1 MPKTVRLTL
10 NDEPWR
16 DLPTEIADLVEGEI
30 DPISTEILESIAHEI
45 PEYQRPL
52 EGRFGRGIRR
62 GVEEALAQFVALI
75 RDPDAG
81 REAGREVYLAL
92 GRGEQRAGRTL
103 DSLQAAYRIGARI
116 SWRRFADA
124 CRRAGVGAEPL
135 ALLAEAVFA
144 YIDELAA
151 DSVEGF
157 SQAQAEV
164 EDLRRRRRRELIAL
178 LLADPPADAE
188 DVTAAARAAAWEVP
202 TGLAALACSEDAL
215 ARVTRRLPPE
225 VLATVVDGE
234 GCILLPDPEGP
245 GRAEGLARAAAEATL
260 ALGPTVTPTAAAES
274 WRLALALAR
283 AAASGVIVPAAGS
296 AARSAA
302 GKSDATGASSAGG
315 ATAAGR
321 SGAAGRKR
329 VAANGGRPEAPL
341 RVDDNLAAL
350 LLFESRDLAGRI
362 AARRLAAFAELTPR
376 ARERMRETALALLR
390 HDGNAVAM
398 AAAMHVHPQTARY
411 RIARLRELLG
421 DQLDDPDARFEL
433 QLALR
438 AESLG
443 TPL

>member
-45 PEYQRPL
+45 PEYARPL

-188 DVTAAARAAAWEVP
+188 DVTAAARAASWKVP

-215 ARVTRRLPPE
+215 TRVTRRLPQE
-225 VLATVVDGE
+225 ALATVVDGE
-234 GCILLPDPEGP
+234 GCLLLPDPEGP
-245 GRAEGLARAAAEATL
+245 GRAEALARAAAEGTI

-274 WRLALALAR
+274 WRLALALSR
-283 AAASGVIVPAAGS
+283 AAASGVISTVP
-296 AARSAA
+296 
-302 GKSDATGASSAGG
+302 GK
-315 ATAAGR
+315 
-321 SGAAGRKR
+321 
-329 VAANGGRPEAPL
+329 GGRPEAPL

-362 AARRLAAFAELTPR
+362 ATRRLAAFAELTPR

-438 AESLG
+438 AEAAAL
-443 TPL
+443 